1 MARDYALE
9 RKVFSRPI
17 GSFQS
22 IKHRLA
28 DMLCLVEV
36 ARSNAWYAAWALA
49 NDPAGAHAAAAVAR
63 LSATEAYEFASRE
76 NVQVHGGIG
85 YTWEADCHFYYR
97 RSRLLA
103 SSLGTVAEWSDRLV
117 EAMQTP
123 ALAA

>member
-17 GSFQS
+17 GSFQA
-22 IKHRLA
+22 IKHKLA
-28 DMLCLVEV
+28 DILCLVEV
-36 ARSNAWYAAWALA
+36 ARSNAWFAAWSLT
-49 NDPAGAHAAAAVAR
+49 NDPAGAPAAAAAAR
-63 LSATEAYEFASRE
+63 LSAIEAYEYASRE

-97 RSRLLA
+97 RSRLLS

-117 EAMQTP
+117 DGIAAS